1 MTQYDAGPGD
11 HSDRPWEVPD
21 KKARP
26 QARRRGV
33 ALPPWALL
41 AILVGIVVLL
51 CVGLVF
57 LVQALRGEAEEG
69 TPTPEE
75 GTPAAEPAT
84 TMPTLPADVEATVA
98 PTSAVTATNT
108 VVLPISTPQ
117 ATVAPGTIGPG
128 ASVVV
133 KGTQGVGLNLRAEP
147 STSAQVV
154 ANAREGAVLTVLD
167 GPQQGSGYTW
177 WKLRTAAGQEGWGV
191 DNYVALNTP

>member
-26 QARRRGV
+26 QARRRRV

-51 CVGLVF
+51 CVGLVL
-57 LVQALRGEAEEG
+57 LVQALRGDGDEA
-69 TPTPEE
+69 TPT
-75 GTPAAEPAT
+75 AEPAA
-84 TMPTLPADVEATVA
+84 PTQVEPAAPTQVEPTVA
-98 PTSAVTATNT
+98 PTVAVTPTDT
-108 VVLPISTPQ
+108 VVLPLGTPQ
-117 ATVAPGTIGPG
+117 ATVAPDKIGPG

-147 STSAQVV
+147 STTAQVV

-191 DNYVALNTP
+191 DNYLALNTP